1 MQVIIGRIER
11 TELIK
16 ELYLG
21 NLKANGR
28 AVAREG
34 IDGDTKVILY
44 SFLLLKKVIY

>member
-28 AVAREG
+28 ADAREG
-34 IDGDTKVILY
+34 SDGDAKVVLY
-44 SFLLLKKVIY
+44 NFFYLKK